1 MKPATRMFIRQRFTN
16 YYEKTRITPPSS
28 PEQREFGFIFFDDT
42 YPEDIRMRRHI
53 GFSGGEEMQEYIKNL
68 VPAHSYY
75 STAYYRT
82 PQAPTMGDKEW
93 LGADLIFDLDAD
105 HIMRGSYDGMLRRI
119 KEETVKLLDILEGEL
134 GVDMKTVGL
143 VFSGGRGYHVHVRE
157 LGFRDFGP
165 QERRELIDYLCGTG
179 ISPSILLRDWSA
191 ERKGWH
197 ERYRQVLI
205 RYLTEMAAKPD
216 GEMRSELSSLRGI
229 GQVTAERY
237 TAMIPGLLQSLA
249 TDPSSILLRDQTV
262 RTVLN
267 TLVSDRESPM
277 LPLIHEAAVQ
287 ADEPVTT
294 DTRRLI
300 RLPGSL
306 HAKSG
311 FKCMSLE
318 PKELPDFDPLID
330 AVAFGDREILID
342 SRNEY
347 TVTLSGSDYNIPKG
361 TTRVPEAVAVFLLCR
376 GMAEIGG
383 GQTGAS

>member
-1 MKPATRMFIRQRFTN
+1 MKPATRMFIRQRFTD

-28 PEQREFGFIFFDDT
+28 PEQREFGFIFFDDS

-53 GFSGGEEMQEYIKNL
+53 GFSEGKEMQDYIKNL
-68 VPAHSYY
+68 VPAHAYY

-82 PQAPTMGDKEW
+82 PQAPTMGEKEW

-105 HIMRGSYDGMLRRI
+105 HIMRGSYDLMLRRI
-119 KEETVKLLDILEGEL
+119 RDETIKLLDILKDEL
-134 GVDMKTVGL
+134 GVDMRTVGL

-157 LGFRDFGP
+157 LGFRDFGS

-179 ISPSILLRDWSA
+179 ISPSILLRDWSGD
-191 ERKGWH
+191 RIGWH

-205 RYLTEMAAKPD
+205 QFLTDLAKKPEE
-216 GEMRSELSSLRGI
+216 EMRSELSSLRGI
-229 GQVTAERY
+229 GQITAERFVR
-237 TAMIPGLLQSLA
+237 MIPELLVSLD

-262 RTVLN
+262 KTVLN
-267 TLVSDRESPM
+267 TLLSERESSMIPR
-277 LPLIHEAAVQ
+277 IHESAVQ
-287 ADEPVTT
+287 PDEPVTT

-311 FKCMSLE
+311 FRCISLE

-342 SRNEY
+342 SKNEY
-347 TVTLSGSDYNIPKG
+347 SVSLSGSEYSIPKG
-361 TTRVPEAVAVFLLCR
+361 AVKVPEAVAVFLLCR